1 MIVQNWCRVSERV
14 AQVLDGDNGSRPAY
28 ENRYLITVQQV
39 ARVLKILVRGG
50 LRYSK
55 NERSLRNRDSH
66 NAWVIEQFERGA
78 FRLGRSSSARVL
90 IGAKSCGV

>member
-1 MIVQNWCRVSERV
+1 
-14 AQVLDGDNGSRPAY
+14 VLDRNDRSRTAY
-28 ENRYLITVQQV
+28 KNRYLITVQQV
-39 ARVLKILVRGG
+39 ARVLEVLVRGG
-50 LRYSK
+50 LRYSE
-55 NERSLRNRDSH
+55 NERGLRNRDGH

>member
-1 MIVQNWCRVSERV
+1 MIVQNWCRVSECV
-14 AQVLDGDNGSRPAY
+14 AQVLDRDNGARPAY
-28 ENRYLITVQQV
+28 ENRYLITIQQI
-39 ARVLKILVRGG
+39 ARVLEVLVSGG

-55 NERSLRNRDSH
+55 NERGLRNRDGH